1 MSTTRS
7 DAVRRSAPLLLP
19 TAALGVTFGL
29 LASPVLGVLPALVMS
44 AIVWSG
50 TAQFGALSVLAG
62 GGGVPLA
69 MGTGLLANARFL
81 PMGFALAPSL
91 TGSPWRRAATGAVMV
106 DASFALAHEGEGRFD
121 PETVVWSA
129 PLQYVGWV
137 GGTAAGVAGASL
149 FADPGR
155 FGLDVLFPVFYVGLL
170 LPELRGSARRLVVAA
185 MSAVVALALVPLAP
199 EGIPVLAAAA
209 TALVGLK
216 EPS

>member
-7 DAVRRSAPLLLP
+7 AALRASAPLLLP

-29 LASPVLGVLPALVMS
+29 LAAPVIGVLPALVMS

-50 TAQFGALSVLAG
+50 TAQFGAVSVLAG
-62 GGGVPLA
+62 GGSVPLA

-91 TGSPWRRAATGAVMV
+91 GGSPLRRAGTGVLVV

-121 PETVVWSA
+121 PTTVVWSA
-129 PLQYVGWV
+129 PIQYAGWV
-137 GGTAAGVAGASL
+137 GGTAAGVAGAAM

-155 FGLDVLFPVFYVGLL
+155 FGLDVLFPVFYIGLL

-185 MSAVVALALVPLAP
+185 LSAVVALVLVPIVP

-209 TALVGLK
+209 TALLGLK